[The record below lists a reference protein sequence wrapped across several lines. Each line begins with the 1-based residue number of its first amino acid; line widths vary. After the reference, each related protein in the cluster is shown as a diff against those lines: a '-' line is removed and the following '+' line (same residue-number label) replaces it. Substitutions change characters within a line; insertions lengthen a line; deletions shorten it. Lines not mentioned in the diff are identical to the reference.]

1 MDRRRGELRL
11 VMRYLTSTLGLIIVF
26 TLLGADPAGAQP
38 LPRVTIAVNAGYQP
52 STTSFDDRFTFDL
65 NRETASVE
73 TDYPVEAGPLFDA
86 GFGYRFW
93 KGLGAGI
100 AFSRFSVD
108 STVRAEATLP
118 HPLFFQ
124 RNRQISGETAG
135 LTRDETGI
143 HIQAQYHL
151 APFGGLYIVL
161 AGGPSVLDIKQS
173 IVTDVNFTEEF
184 PFDTA
189 TYVGVDSQRVTG
201 TKTGFNVGADVRW
214 MFARHIGVGGLVRY
228 SHATVDLTRNGRTIS
243 VDAGGMQIG
252 AGLRVT
258 F

>member
-1 MDRRRGELRL
+1 
-11 VMRYLTSTLGLIIVF
+11 MRHLTSTLGLITVF
-26 TLLGADPAGAQP
+26 TVLGAGPAGAQP
-38 LPRVTIAVNAGYQP
+38 RPRMRIQPLPRITIAVNLGFQP
-52 STTSFDDRFTFDL
+52 SSTSFDDRFTFDL
-65 NRETASVE
+65 NRETATVE
-73 TDYPVEAGPLFDA
+73 TDYPVDAGPLFDA
-86 GFGYRFW
+86 GFGYRVW

-108 STVRAEATLP
+108 TTVQAEATLP

-124 RNRQISGETAG
+124 RNRQISGETGG

-143 HIQAQYHL
+143 HLQAQYHL
-151 APFGGLYIVL
+151 ARLNGLYIVL
-161 AGGPSVLDIKQS
+161 AGGPSVLDIRQS

-214 MFARHIGVGGLVRY
+214 MFDRHIGVGGLVRY
-228 SHATVDLTRNGRTIS
+228 SHAMVDLTRNNRTIS
-243 VDAGGMQIG
+243 VDAGGLQVGGGI
-252 AGLRVT
+252 RFT